1 MFRHLSRDGSWV
13 TAGQIPIDPNSD
25 PVKLNNAT
33 IEDEIVQVFD
43 NIEAVLS
50 DNNKDLNDVKKFTVF
65 VTDLSYTPLIN
76 SEIEK
81 RIKSEYPSRS
91 TIQVS
96 ALPMGAR
103 VEIECLG

>member
-1 MFRHLSRDGSWV
+1 MNKLKAPKPVGPYSMFRHLSRDGGWV

-65 VTDLSYTPLIN
+65 VTDLSYTPLIL
-76 SEIEK
+76 SLIH
-81 RIKSEYPSRS
+81 I
-91 TIQVS
+91 
-96 ALPMGAR
+96 
-103 VEIECLG
+103 